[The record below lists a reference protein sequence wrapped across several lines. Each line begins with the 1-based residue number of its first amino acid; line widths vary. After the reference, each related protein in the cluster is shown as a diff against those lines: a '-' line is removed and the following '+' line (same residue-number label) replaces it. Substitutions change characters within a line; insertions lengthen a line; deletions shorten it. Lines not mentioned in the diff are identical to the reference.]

1 VKQPSASIVKPAVTA
16 NEVREAMKAYI
27 EIRNACL
34 LPSDLL
40 YIGSNGK
47 PIKDSSAAVSTHV
60 KKSGWRKVGVA
71 YNLSW
76 TVDDPVLENSE
87 DKFGK
92 YFIFKSR
99 ATVVAPNGR
108 YTSALG
114 VCSSRNPFFSRA
126 HGIDIQPNPED
137 IAMMSQTVAI
147 NRAISDMVGGGEV
160 TAEEIMGK
168 TEREEKAEAQRRQ
181 TKQKMKQSTPPPP
194 PSSAAS
200 IQTPE
205 PLTGPAEEKDVLALL
220 EWFNRARS
228 ADMTDDA
235 YNNMS
240 SHFAPGC
247 TYKELATIE
256 EWLVKH
262 FPDQKPENP

>member
-1 VKQPSASIVKPAVTA
+1 MAIVKPAVTA
-16 NEVREAMKAYI
+16 NEVREALKAYM

-34 LPSDLL
+34 LESDLL

-47 PIKDSSAAVSTHV
+47 PVRSPSEAVATHV

-87 DKFGK
+87 DRFGK

-108 YTSALG
+108 YVSALG
-114 VCSSRNPFFSRA
+114 VCSSRNPFFSKA

-168 TEREEKAEAQRRQ
+168 TEREERADKTR
-181 TKQKMKQSTPPPP
+181 KQTPPAQKKAPAQQ
-194 PSSAAS
+194 PSQSAAPVQES
-200 IQTPE
+200 A
-205 PLTGPAEEKDVLALL
+205 PLTGLAKESDVLFML

-228 ADMTDDA
+228 AGMTDEA
-235 YNNMS
+235 YNNMTG
-240 SHFAPGC
+240 HFAPGC
-247 TYKELATIE
+247 TYEELATIE
-256 EWLVKH
+256 EWLIKH
-262 FPDQKPENP
+262 YPDQKPGQP